1 MIYEFLDDST
11 RGLIINFFDDILD
24 LKKNKIGT
32 KFIGYSLHHPLYMGT
47 ATENTYKEY
56 KLGYG
61 GAIFNA
67 RIQDNDVSISTLYN
81 GGPGF
86 QPPNDIF
93 FEKIIT
99 KSTKETSPLFK
110 EYLIKSIRD
119 YKLKSII

>member
-11 RGLIINFFDDILD
+11 RGLIINFFDV
-24 LKKNKIGT
+24 
-32 KFIGYSLHHPLYMGT
+32 
-47 ATENTYKEY
+47 
-56 KLGYG
+56 

-67 RIQDNDVSISTLYN
+67 RIQDNDDVSITTLYN

-110 EYLIKSIRD
+110 EYLIKSRD